1 MNGQLIKNVRA
12 IVTVVL
18 CVLAVIGIALF
29 VTVNLSTLF
38 IHLPSRSQLNLS
50 PVAIRADYRRLLLYL
65 QQPWPAHL
73 CLHNIPLSPQAA
85 SHFRDV
91 RHLMLASELIG
102 LGSLVSAVWLLRK
115 QKRQGQLWRVLL
127 PLKWLVYLFVM
138 VVWIPIINFST
149 NFICFHQL
157 VFNNYNWV
165 FVPDRDP
172 IIILMPEQ
180 FFWQLFIAFVV
191 IILVLLGLLWI
202 WMTFQLGFLKLRTDK
217 ANDSRYQ
224 CYDDNGQD
232 ND

>member
-1 MNGQLIKNVRA
+1 
-12 IVTVVL
+12 
-18 CVLAVIGIALF
+18 
-29 VTVNLSTLF
+29 
-38 IHLPSRSQLNLS
+38 
-50 PVAIRADYRRLLLYL
+50 
-65 QQPWPAHL
+65 
-73 CLHNIPLSPQAA
+73 
-85 SHFRDV
+85 
-91 RHLMLASELIG
+91 
-102 LGSLVSAVWLLRK
+102 
-115 QKRQGQLWRVLL
+115 
-127 PLKWLVYLFVM
+127 M